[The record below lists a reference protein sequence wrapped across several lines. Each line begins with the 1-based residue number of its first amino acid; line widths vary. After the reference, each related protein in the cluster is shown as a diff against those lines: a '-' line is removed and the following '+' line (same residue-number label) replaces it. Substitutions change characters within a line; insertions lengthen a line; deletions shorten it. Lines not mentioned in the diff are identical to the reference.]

1 MYAEDVFFQIL
12 NVSMLIQVTLSTAY
26 ITKINAKNKY
36 RSPAMGEWEATPKIS
51 YVLSAAF
58 AFFLASL
65 VINLSSLKSS

>member
-26 ITKINAKNKY
+26 ITKINAKTNTHLL
-36 RSPAMGEWEATPKIS
+36 PWENGKNSKVS

-58 AFFLASL
+58 ASLPASPI
-65 VINLSSLKSS
+65 INLSSLKSS